1 VEQGKVLPEETVVAC
16 ITGGGLKT
24 QEAVADAV
32 PPALQVKPTVES
44 FEAALLERF
53 GAKKPIPEPAG

>member
-1 VEQGKVLPEETVVAC
+1 VVAC

-32 PPALQVKPTVES
+32 PEALYVSPTVES
-44 FEAALLERF
+44 FEAALLERH
-53 GAKKPIPEPAG
+53 GGRSPVVAG